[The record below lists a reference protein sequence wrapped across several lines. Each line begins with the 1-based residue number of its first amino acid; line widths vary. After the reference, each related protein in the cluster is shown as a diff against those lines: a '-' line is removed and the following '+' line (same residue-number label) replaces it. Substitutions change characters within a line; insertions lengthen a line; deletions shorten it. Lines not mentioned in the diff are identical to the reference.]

1 MSSDIMA
8 GRQIAYGP
16 VPSRRL
22 GRSLGVNNITP
33 KVCTYSCIYCQ
44 LGRTSHMEVK
54 RRAFFSADEII
65 RSVEE
70 RVKDVM
76 AAGQRID
83 YVTFVPD
90 GEPTL
95 DIDLGDEIGRLKA
108 LGHRVAVIS
117 NSSLIWDEGVRE
129 ELMIADYVSLKVDTV
144 QERTWRRINR
154 PHRSLR
160 LQPILDGILEFSQG
174 YEGTLATE
182 TMLVRGLNDD
192 DRSLRQTA
200 EFLSLAD
207 PERAYIS
214 APIRPPAEA
223 WVDMPAE
230 ARLRSAHKIYSE
242 LMVEAELLVGEEG
255 DRFTFTGDPREE
267 ILAITA
273 VHPMRE
279 EALRRLLD
287 RAGAGWD
294 VVQSMLERGELQ
306 KAEYRGRRFYR
317 GRL

>member
-1 MSSDIMA
+1 
-8 GRQIAYGP
+8 
-16 VPSRRL
+16 
-22 GRSLGVNNITP
+22 
-33 KVCTYSCIYCQ
+33 
-44 LGRTSHMEVK
+44 
-54 RRAFFSADEII
+54 
-65 RSVEE
+65 
-70 RVKDVM
+70 
-76 AAGQRID
+76 
-83 YVTFVPD
+83 
-90 GEPTL
+90 
-95 DIDLGDEIGRLKA
+95 
-108 LGHRVAVIS
+108 
-117 NSSLIWDEGVRE
+117 
-129 ELMIADYVSLKVDTV
+129 
-144 QERTWRRINR
+144 
-154 PHRSLR
+154 
-160 LQPILDGILEFSQG
+160 
-174 YEGTLATE
+174 
-182 TMLVRGLNDD
+182 MLVRGLNDD

-230 ARLRSAHKIYSE
+230 ARLRGAHQIYSE
-242 LMVEAELLVGEEG
+242 LMVEAELPVGEEG

-294 VVQSMLERGELQ
+294 VVQSMLKRGELQ

>member
-22 GRSLGVNNITP
+22 GQSLGVNNITP
-33 KVCTYSCIYCQ
+33 KVCIYCQ
-44 LGRTSHMEVK
+44 LGRTNHMEVK

-70 RVKDVM
+70 RAKDVM

-95 DIDLGDEIGRLKA
+95 DIDLGDEIGQLKA

-160 LQPILDGILEFSQG
+160 LQPILDGILEFS
-174 YEGTLATE
+174 
-182 TMLVRGLNDD
+182 
-192 DRSLRQTA
+192 
-200 EFLSLAD
+200 
-207 PERAYIS
+207 
-214 APIRPPAEA
+214 
-223 WVDMPAE
+223 
-230 ARLRSAHKIYSE
+230 
-242 LMVEAELLVGEEG
+242 
-255 DRFTFTGDPREE
+255 
-267 ILAITA
+267 
-273 VHPMRE
+273 
-279 EALRRLLD
+279 
-287 RAGAGWD
+287 AGI
-294 VVQSMLERGELQ
+294 
-306 KAEYRGRRFYR
+306 
-317 GRL
+317 